1 MSEKMSAVTAFA
13 GALAAAILAAVG
25 WVARRIFKRVQKE
38 RRMLYELY
46 GFVFGA
52 EEIDLSLDDD
62 PVEDQLERGS
72 DRFDTI
78 LDNQREIA
86 EAMDEDVDLDDP
98 RDG

>member
-1 MSEKMSAVTAFA
+1 MSEKMSAVTAFI
-13 GALAAAILAAVG
+13 GALVAAVLAALG
-25 WVARRIFKRVQKE
+25 WIVRRIFKRIQKE

-62 PVEDQLERGS
+62 PVEDQLARGS

-78 LDNQREIA
+78 LDNQCEIA
-86 EAMDEDVDLDDP
+86 DAMNEDVELDDP
-98 RDG
+98 RDD